1 MTALS
6 PVAVAAV
13 NDARQAGYGYLALP
27 IMYFANANPASKN
40 FTLDEFMNAFFEADL
55 PEYLVA

>member
-1 MTALS
+1 MTTLP
-6 PVAVAAV
+6 PVVIAAV
-13 NDARQAGYGYLALP
+13 NDARQAGYGYLTLP
-27 IMYFANANPASKN
+27 IMYFANSNPAAKN